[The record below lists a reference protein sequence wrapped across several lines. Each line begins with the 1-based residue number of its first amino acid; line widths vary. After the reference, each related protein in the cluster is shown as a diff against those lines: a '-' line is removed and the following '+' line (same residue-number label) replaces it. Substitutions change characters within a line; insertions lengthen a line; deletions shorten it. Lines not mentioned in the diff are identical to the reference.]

1 LPDVAGSVEIVTTFK
16 IDGEAVNRKK
26 TSLPDDVEIALPP
39 EEVILTSSN
48 GTVADSGTEEQPVK
62 KKKARKAAEKSTETL
77 FRNAVRSNLDLTS
90 IADNKANIMI
100 SVNGFILTVVV
111 TAGGFVIKNDP
122 DLIYAFAMI
131 LITAIASI
139 GSAVMAVK
147 PKINQ
152 TGDTLED
159 LRNDK
164 SSIIYFKHYVNMNP
178 DDYVTEIKR
187 VLKDVDRVHT
197 HIARHIYGLGYGLSV
212 KFRWLRISYTIFTIG
227 LSLSTLVF
235 LFTASGIQSAL

>member
-1 LPDVAGSVEIVTTFK
+1 MI
-16 IDGEAVNRKK
+16 RKK
-26 TSLPDDVEIALPP
+26 NRLPDDIEIALPP
-39 EEVILTSSN
+39 EEVILTDTD
-48 GTVADSGTEEQPVK
+48 GTASDSEPGEKPLK
-62 KKKARKAAEKSTETL
+62 GKKAKKAAERSTETL
-77 FRNAVRSNLDLTS
+77 FRNAARSNLDLTS

-111 TAGGFVIKNDP
+111 TAGGFVIQNDP
-122 DLIYAFAMI
+122 NLIYAFAMI

-164 SSIIYFKHYVNMNP
+164 SSIIYFKHYVNMDP
-178 DDYVTEIKR
+178 DDYVAEIKR

-227 LSLSTLVF
+227 LALSTLVF
-235 LFTASGIQSAL
+235 LFTASAVQTAQ